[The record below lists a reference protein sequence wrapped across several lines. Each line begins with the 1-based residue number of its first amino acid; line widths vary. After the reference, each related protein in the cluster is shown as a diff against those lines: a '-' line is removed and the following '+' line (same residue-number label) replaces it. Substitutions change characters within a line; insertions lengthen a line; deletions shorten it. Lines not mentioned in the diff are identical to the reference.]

1 MNKQELRDNVG
12 YILPLLALNLKQAHQ
27 EYMDSEL
34 PHGAYVHVQARHQLA
49 EDIINSDI
57 DDIKQ
62 AYTAASMLTIDLRAG
77 LRDFPEQADKLSAWV
92 AFLQVSGM
100 TETNSF
106 LDVPA
111 FPRTQEIEA

>member
-1 MNKQELRDNVG
+1 MNKQALRDNVG

-27 EYMDSEL
+27 EYINSEL
-34 PHGAYVHVQARHQLA
+34 SHGAYVYVQARHQLA
-49 EDIINSDI
+49 EDIVNSDI

-62 AYTAASMLTIDLRAG
+62 AYVAASMLTIDLRAG
-77 LRDFPEQADKLSAWV
+77 IRDFPDQADKLTVWV
-92 AFLQVSGM
+92 SFLQDAGM

-111 FPRTQEIEA
+111 FPRTQEVEA